1 MRALA
6 LILCA
11 ALPCLGQEQPIP
23 ERMPADES
31 ATAFACTL
39 EKAILGKKCTFEG
52 DPGPAEAGANMREAA
67 AAANRACEA
76 AAKSGEMRKA
86 CLDDAA
92 QIAKSAACTLGGK
105 SRLADDEGRATRDAV
120 ECVESLR

>member
-6 LILCA
+6 MMLCA
-11 ALPCLGQEQPIP
+11 MPCLAQEQRVP
-23 ERMPADES
+23 ERMTPDGWA
-31 ATAFACTL
+31 AALACTL

-52 DPGPAEAGANMREAA
+52 DPGPAD
-67 AAANRACEA
+67 AAANLQLASRAAARACEA

-92 QIAKSAACTLGGK
+92 QIAKSPACTLGGK
-105 SRLADDEGRATRDAV
+105 SRLA
-120 ECVESLR
+120 